1 MAKDDQNS
9 QFSGTA
15 YEGILNSLPTDQSA
29 GTESSSSPYAN
40 IDLSTTEKKEPKASV
55 EIGPAMI
62 NQVVPAA
69 VGAGTGLAL
78 SKYGTQP
85 YELTPEF
92 KAATTAL
99 SDVGIDKS
107 ALQTNLSNIN
117 AAHAGSVGQLEATYA
132 DRLSQLKTL
141 EQQLN
146 EAKHRAEMLDALD
159 FGERKVPGASGT
171 YNYTAVMPGD
181 EVPHKMLIQAEDMTT
196 GQHGKGAGDIAEKNR
211 LLAEKTKGLGY
222 GDYRLKGN
230 LEGQLFVPPQKGVT
244 PGEQR
249 LAKKAYELAKS
260 AHSEH
265 VAETKK
271 LADQLEKLK
280 TSSPTGHRDATKAL
294 SDIEREYLK
303 VKERLQNL
311 TPSPGRIEKALN
323 MIPGVEPALGA
334 LNAANQWVNRTP
346 VVKHVLPAAG
356 GALSGLQTM
365 GGLEDWNK
373 GQKVKGGL
381 EMLSGLG
388 GMVGTI
394 PHPIARGIGL
404 ASQVPYLGY
413 EGYEYLAD
421 KLKNKKP

>member
-1 MAKDDQNS
+1 MPPEDKNT

-29 GTESSSSPYAN
+29 GSESSSSPYAN

-62 NQVVPAA
+62 NQLAPA
-69 VGAGTGLAL
+69 GIGTVMGTAL
-78 SKYGTQP
+78 SKYGTKP

-92 KAATTAL
+92 KTAQ
-99 SDVGIDKS
+99 SAFTDVDIAKNAIQS
-107 ALQTNLSNIN
+107 NLDTIN
-117 AAHAGSVGQLEATYA
+117 ATHAGSIGQLEATYA
-132 DRLSQLKTL
+132 DRLSELKTL
-141 EQQLN
+141 EQKLN
-146 EAKHRAEMLDALD
+146 EARHRAEMLDALD

-181 EVPHKMLIQAEDMTT
+181 EIPHKMLLEATDMTT
-196 GQHGKGAGDIAEKNR
+196 GKHGTGAGDVAERNR
-211 LLAEKTKGLGY
+211 LLAEKQKALGLQ
-222 GDYRLKGN
+222 DYRIRGN
-230 LEGQLFVPPQKGVT
+230 LENQLFVPPQKGVT

-249 LAKKAYELAKS
+249 LAKKAFDLAK
-260 AHSEH
+260 AEH
-265 VAETKK
+265 DAQMLTTKS

-280 TSSPTGHRDATKAL
+280 KSNPEGYRDATKAL
-294 SDIEREYLK
+294 SNIEIEYLK
-303 VKERLQNL
+303 AQGKLKDL
-311 TPSPGRIEKALN
+311 TPSPGRIGQALN
-323 MIPGVEPALGA
+323 RIPGVEPTLGA

-346 VVKHVLPAAG
+346 VVKHLLPAAG
-356 GALSGLQTM
+356 GALSGMQTVQ
-365 GGLEDWNK
+365 GLEDWKK

-381 EMLSGLG
+381 EVLSGLG

-413 EGYEYLAD
+413 EGYEYLSD
-421 KLKNKKP
+421 KLKPKKP

>member
-1 MAKDDQNS
+1 MAKEDKDS

-15 YEGILNSLPTDQSA
+15 YEDILKNLPTNQST
-29 GTESSSSPYAN
+29 GSESTGSAYDN
-40 IDLSTTEKKEPKASV
+40 IAPATKEKKEPTASV
-55 EIGPAMI
+55 EISSPIIDQVLPA
-62 NQVVPAA
+62 V

-92 KAATTAL
+92 KTAKTAL
-99 SDVGIDKS
+99 SDADIAKNS
-107 ALQTNLSNIN
+107 IQSNLNNIN
-117 AAHAGSVGQLEATYA
+117 AAHAGSVGQLEIAYA

-181 EVPHKMLIQAEDMTT
+181 EIPHKMIIQAEDMTT

-211 LLAEKTKGLGY
+211 LLAEKQRALGY

-230 LEGQLFVPPQKGVT
+230 LENQLFVPPQKGIT

-249 LAKKAYELAKS
+249 RAKKAYDIAKS
-260 AHSEH
+260 AHSEY

-280 TSSPTGHRDATKAL
+280 VSKPEGYSNAAKAL
-294 SDIEREYLK
+294 SNIEIDYLK
-303 VKERLQNL
+303 AQGKLEDLI
-311 TPSPGRIEKALN
+311 PKPGRIAQALN
-323 MIPGVEPALGA
+323 RIPGVEPTLGA
-334 LNAANQWVNRTP
+334 LSAANQWINRTP
-346 VVKHVLPAAG
+346 VVKRVVPAG
-356 GALSGLQTM
+356 MGALSSVQALE
-365 GGLEDWNK
+365 GLEDWNK
-373 GQKVKGGL
+373 GEKVKGGL
-381 EMLSGLG
+381 EMLSGVG
-388 GMVGTI
+388 GMIGTM

-404 ASQVPYLGY
+404 ASQLPYLGY

-421 KLKNKKP
+421 KLKSKKP

>member
-1 MAKDDQNS
+1 MAKEDQNT

-15 YEGILNSLPTDQSA
+15 YEGILNNLPTDQSA
-29 GTESSSSPYAN
+29 GSESSSSPYAN
-40 IDLSTTEKKEPKASV
+40 IDLGTTEKNEPKASV
-55 EIGPAMI
+55 EIGPAII
-62 NQVVPAA
+62 NQVAPAA
-69 VGAGTGLAL
+69 VGAGMGTAL
-78 SKYGTQP
+78 SKYGTKP

-92 KAATTAL
+92 QAATSAL
-99 SDVGIDKS
+99 TDVGIDKNAIQS
-107 ALQTNLSNIN
+107 NLNNIN
-117 AAHAGSVGQLEATYA
+117 AAHTNSIGQLEATYA
-132 DRLSQLKTL
+132 DHLSELKTL
-141 EQQLN
+141 EQKLN
-146 EAKHRAEMLDALD
+146 EARHRAEMLDALD

-181 EVPHKMLIQAEDMTT
+181 EIPHKMVLEATDMTT
-196 GQHGKGAGDIAEKNR
+196 GKHGTGAGDVAERNR
-211 LLAEKTKGLGY
+211 LLAEKTKSLGY

-230 LEGQLFVPPQKGVT
+230 LENQLFVPPQKGIT

-249 LAKKAYELAKS
+249 LAKKAFDLAKS
-260 AHSEH
+260 EH
-265 VAETKK
+265 DAQMLATKS

-280 TSSPTGHRDATKAL
+280 GSKPTEHRDASKAL
-294 SDIEREYLK
+294 SNIEREYLK
-303 VKERLQNL
+303 AKAKVESL
-311 TPSPGRIEKALN
+311 TPSPGRIGQALN
-323 MIPGVEPALGA
+323 RIPGVEPALSA

-356 GALSGLQTM
+356 GALSGVQTLE
-365 GGLEDWNK
+365 GLEHWNK

-413 EGYEYLAD
+413 EGYEHLKD
-421 KLKNKKP
+421 KLK